1 MITTRPLP
9 MGASSVLLCL
19 VTLSAVGQAIPD
31 TIQACTSEPDDARRL
46 QCYDREVAKF
56 PSTSEQSFGLSQS
69 QVAAKQGQ
77 SSNPAPKPRFL
88 TAKIAA
94 MRERP
99 HMGFIATLDNGQ
111 VWMQY
116 EEDESVRAML
126 HVGDTITI
134 TPGAL
139 GSFWLVGPS
148 ERATKARRVK

>member
-1 MITTRPLP
+1 MIATRPLP
-9 MGASSVLLCL
+9 IGANWLLLCL
-19 VTLSAVGQAIPD
+19 VTASAAGQAIPD
-31 TIQACTSEPDDARRL
+31 TIQACKSEPDDARRL
-46 QCYDREVAKF
+46 QCYDREVVKF
-56 PSTSEQSFGLSQS
+56 PLTSEQGFGLSQS
-69 QVAAKQGQ
+69 QVAAKQGH
-77 SSNPAPKPRFL
+77 SKFL
-88 TAKIAA
+88 TAKVVA

-116 EEDESVRAML
+116 EEDESVRGML